1 MSNDN
6 SGLEG
11 RGGERKLLLEFRTF
25 VPRFSRSTDQA
36 TMATDGPSWADQ
48 WGEGGFGAIPDENKT
63 SNKDVG
69 ADKKPASAGFGKA
82 KSVATAGA
90 QKVKNGTSMAIN
102 IKFSAV
108 QYR

>member
-1 MSNDN
+1 
-6 SGLEG
+6 
-11 RGGERKLLLEFRTF
+11 
-25 VPRFSRSTDQA
+25 
-36 TMATDGPSWADQ
+36 MATDGPSWADQ

-63 SNKDVG
+63 SSKDVG

-90 QKVKNGTSMAIN
+90 QKVKNVVTDWQMIYCS

-108 QYR
+108 QYQ

>member
-1 MSNDN
+1 
-6 SGLEG
+6 
-11 RGGERKLLLEFRTF
+11 
-25 VPRFSRSTDQA
+25 
-36 TMATDGPSWADQ
+36 MATDGPSWADQ

-90 QKVKNGTSMAIN
+90 QKFSLIGKMIYCS